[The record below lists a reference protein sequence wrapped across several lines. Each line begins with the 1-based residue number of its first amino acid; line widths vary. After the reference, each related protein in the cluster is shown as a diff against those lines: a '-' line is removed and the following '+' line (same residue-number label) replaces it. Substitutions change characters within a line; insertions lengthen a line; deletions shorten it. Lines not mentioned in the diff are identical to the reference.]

1 MERYAGWAGFAA
13 CAVVTHAAA
22 RPGLKGLLAAPLR
35 VFLRATAGVRES
47 LRRVYAHAHLAAQM
61 TAKLPVSVVVLGRV
75 TVSGTGRVSIGEE
88 CYLSPDV
95 CMETQEDAALV
106 IGDGV
111 VLSRGVHLVAMAGI
125 TVGRGSMIGEYT
137 SIRDAN
143 HRRLADVPL
152 RDGGHT
158 AKAVVV
164 GEEVWIGRGV
174 TVLGGVTIGDRATVG
189 ANAVVTKDVAAGA
202 VVAGVPA
209 RPIRSEGG
217 EG

>member
-1 MERYAGWAGFAA
+1 MQAQ
-13 CAVVTHAAA
+13 A
-22 RPGLKGLLAAPLR
+22 RPGLKGLLTAPLR
-35 VFLRATAGVRES
+35 GLLRGTAGLRES
-47 LRRVYAHAHLAAQM
+47 LGRVYAHAYLAAQM
-61 TAKLPVSVVVLGRV
+61 TARLPLSVVVLGPV
-75 TVSGTGRVSIGEE
+75 TLSGTKRVSIGEG
-88 CYLSPDV
+88 CYLSPDLWL
-95 CMETQEDAALV
+95 ETQEDAALV

-125 TVGRGSMIGEYT
+125 TVGRGSMIGEYA

-143 HRRLADVPL
+143 HRRLAGVPL

-158 AKAVVV
+158 AKAVVL

-189 ANAVVTKDVAAGA
+189 ANAVVTRDVAAGA

-209 RPIRSEGG
+209 RPIATKGSGREG
-217 EG
+217 